1 MKKTK
6 KWMTAIVAALMVM
19 TMAATAAGEEAAE
32 AKARA
37 IVGES
42 ARLKEWD
49 LDDGYYEYEY
59 IDGSVSYEVL
69 VDAWSGEVSRIEKRD
84 ESVRKAGEGTLTQAE
99 AEAAAE
105 EASAGGTVEYAL
117 LERDDG
123 QYEWKVFVRKG
134 SEVSLYTVQAQS
146 GAIYGVETYP
156 QGEGVMSAEEAVAAL
171 KAAQG
176 DVEVTELD
184 LELNDNTH
192 TLRYEGK
199 AQSDGRRYEF
209 EMDAADGKLYEWER
223 D

>member
-6 KWMTAIVAALMVM
+6 KWMTAIVAVLMVM

-105 EASAGGTVEYAL
+105 EASAGGTVGIRAAGAG
-117 LERDDG
+117 RRA
-123 QYEWKVFVRKG
+123 VRM
-134 SEVSLYTVQAQS
+134 E
-146 GAIYGVETYP
+146 GVRA
-156 QGEGVMSAEEAVAAL
+156 QGERSEPVYGAGAERSNLRRGDVPAGRSVMSAEEAVAAL

-209 EMDAADGKLYEWER
+209 EMDAADGKLYKWER